1 MTHRN
6 AKGIF
11 ISESEYLMQK
21 QVDSYK
27 ADNNRLREYSIK
39 QQQDLEQK
47 AKELN
52 TYRIMFNAIREQMTL
67 AGIIVGL
74 QLTLMFIA
82 FIAFNFTAMF
92 NILYYGT
99 FIQCGYLAFSSV
111 LIVMQNY
118 KGSVE

>member
-27 ADNNRLREYSIK
+27 AANTRMREYSIK

-52 TYRIMFNAIREQMTL
+52 NYRTMLNT
-67 AGIIVGL
+67 IVGQITISGAIVGI
-74 QLTLMFIA
+74 QLILMFIA

-99 FIQCGYLAFSSV
+99 FVQCGYLATSSV
-111 LIVMQNY
+111 LIALMNY